1 MNRWIQLLLL
11 FGVVRVT
18 AGTANFVTSRLFYR
32 RTPGLESEHIKI
44 HQKLGLTPEQ
54 EKRLEPLEQRFAQQ
68 KEQLLRSI
76 RQANGQLAKAIREDK
91 SNSSEIAAAVAAI
104 RAAQGE
110 LQKVTLDHVFEMK
123 AVLQPEQYQKLLD
136 LTAQALS
143 DYGD

>member
-11 FGVVRVT
+11 FGVVVVT
-18 AGTANFVTSRLFYR
+18 AGTANFVTSRLFYH
-32 RTPGLESEHIKI
+32 RTPGWESEHIKI

-54 EKRLEPLEQRFAQQ
+54 KKRLEPLEQRFAQQ

-123 AVLQPEQYQKLLD
+123 VVLQPEQYQKLLD

>member
-1 MNRWIQLLLL
+1 VTERSSNRATRQ
-11 FGVVRVT
+11 
-18 AGTANFVTSRLFYR
+18 LFYR
-32 RTPGLESEHIKI
+32 RTPGLVSAHIQI

-54 EKRLEPLEQRFAQQ
+54 EKRLEPIEQRFAQQ

-76 RQANGQLAKAIREDK
+76 RQASVQLAKAIREDK
-91 SNSSEIAAAVAAI
+91 PNSSEITTAVAAI
-104 RAAQGE
+104 HAAQGE

-136 LTAQALS
+136 LTGQALS

>member
-1 MNRWIQLLLL
+1 MNRWIKLLLL
-11 FGVVRVT
+11 FGVVVVT
-18 AGTANFVTSRLFYR
+18 AGTANFVTSRLFYG
-32 RTPGLESEHIKI
+32 RTPGLESEHIEI

-68 KEQLLRSI
+68 KEQLLHII
-76 RQANGQLAKAIREDK
+76 RQANGRLAKAIREDK

-110 LQKVTLDHVFEMK
+110 LQKVTLDHVFQMK

>member
-1 MNRWIQLLLL
+1 MNGWIQLLLL
-11 FGVVRVT
+11 FGVVVVT
-18 AGTANFVTSRLFYR
+18 AGTANLVTSRLFYR
-32 RTPGLESEHIKI
+32 GAPGLVSEHIQI
-44 HQKLGLTPEQ
+44 HEKLGLTPEQ
-54 EKRLEPLEQRFAQQ
+54 EKRLEPIEQRFAQQ

-76 RQANGQLAKAIREDK
+76 RQANVQLAKAIREDK
-91 SNSSEIAAAVAAI
+91 SNSSEITTAVAAI
-104 RAAQGE
+104 HAAQGE